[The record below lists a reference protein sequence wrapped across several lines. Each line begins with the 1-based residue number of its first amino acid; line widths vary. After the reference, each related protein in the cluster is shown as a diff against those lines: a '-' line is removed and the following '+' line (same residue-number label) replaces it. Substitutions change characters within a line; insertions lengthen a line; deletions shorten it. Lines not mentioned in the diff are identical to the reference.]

1 MTSGDGQNREREGDG
16 GWRIW
21 RGRIPEGDTGR
32 DRETHKEKEGRQMKE
47 GKWEIVIE
55 EWYHVYLLLYSFYQ
69 CLEKHFGSEFFTE
82 LREAERKLLECSKA
96 LPDTIEIE
104 PIRIDTG
111 AVKGGEVASF

>member
-1 MTSGDGQNREREGDG
+1 
-16 GWRIW
+16 
-21 RGRIPEGDTGR
+21 
-32 DRETHKEKEGRQMKE
+32 MKE
-47 GKWEIVIE
+47 GKREIVIE

-111 AVKGGEVASF
+111 TVKGGEVASFIDSWRKRRISYIYIHNYIYNYKLEKSVA